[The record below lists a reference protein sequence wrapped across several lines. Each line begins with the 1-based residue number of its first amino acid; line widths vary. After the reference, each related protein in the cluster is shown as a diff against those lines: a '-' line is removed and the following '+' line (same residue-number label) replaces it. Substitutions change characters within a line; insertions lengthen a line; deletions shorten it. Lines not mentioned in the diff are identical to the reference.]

1 MILSKS
7 EYLEELS
14 RNARYSCVKVK
25 NEEVEEAEELL
36 NYIEEFVENKKD

>member
-14 RNARYSCVKVK
+14 RNVRHSCIKVRNEKVK
-25 NEEVEEAEELL
+25 EAENLL
-36 NYIEEFVENKKD
+36 NYIEEFVDSKIN